1 MLFTAADSPRTMR
14 IQGTY
19 LTDDEV
25 EKIVRF
31 WRTAKPPEDVADHS
45 APTTTSAPATTSAPT
60 SSHAAPSA
68 VSHDLQPELDKVD
81 RLPVYPREPVPH
93 ADEEPQVH
101 PVDSD
106 EPVAA
111 MQPIAEYL
119 SEGEQ
124 DELLPEAIRLVQQ
137 HRRASASLLQRRLRI
152 GYSKASQLIDMLEQ
166 QGIVGPADEG
176 RSREVLTPENTNLPK

>member
-1 MLFTAADSPRTMR
+1 VP
-14 IQGTY
+14 
-19 LTDDEV
+19 
-25 EKIVRF
+25 
-31 WRTAKPPEDVADHS
+31 VA
-45 APTTTSAPATTSAPT
+45 T
-60 SSHAAPSA
+60 
-68 VSHDLQPELDKVD
+68 SHDLQPELDKVD
-81 RLPVYPREPVPH
+81 RLPVFPREPVPH

-101 PVDSD
+101 DADSD

-124 DELLPEAIRLVQQ
+124 DALLPEAIRLVQQ

-176 RSREVLTPENTNLPK
+176 RSREVLTPENTNLPQ

>member
-45 APTTTSAPATTSAPT
+45 APTTTTAPVTAPAPT

-68 VSHDLQPELDKVD
+68 VSHDLQPELAKVD

-106 EPVAA
+106 EPVAG

-176 RSREVLTPENTNLPK
+176 RSREVLTPENTNLPQ